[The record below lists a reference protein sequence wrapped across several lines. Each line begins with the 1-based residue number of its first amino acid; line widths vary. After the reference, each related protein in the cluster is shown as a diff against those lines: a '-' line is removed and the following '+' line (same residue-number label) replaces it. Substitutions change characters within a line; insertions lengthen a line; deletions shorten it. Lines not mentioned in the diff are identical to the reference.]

1 MRNNIYYW
9 KCDSPHT
16 AQEKCNSFFK
26 DKYDR
31 ADLAD
36 AVRTA
41 CRVAFGGDPVEATPL
56 RVDGNHIAFRVAH
69 GGQKYFFRADDG
81 EGDDDYMLAESALM
95 RLAADNGVPVP
106 RVFHTDVSRAISPFR
121 FQIMECRHEP
131 CLDVHHKNGSLN
143 LAAVG
148 TQLGACLRRIHSVRL
163 DGFGFMDTELLS
175 RTGKLRGLDPG
186 YADYFHKRLG
196 DHLGYLRRH
205 DLLSP
210 GDSREVERLFERHE
224 PRLRLAYGV
233 LTHRDMALWNV
244 LGTPDCVTAVIDW
257 DDAVSGDPADDLG
270 VLRCF
275 YDEDLMGPILQGY
288 WGGET
293 FSDDFESRTWLH
305 MLRNMIWKTMLRH
318 SLGYFNKGADFFVNT
333 SATRKPLREV
343 TLERLNAALEKV
355 RGLEAL

>member
-9 KCDSPHT
+9 KCDSPHS
-16 AQEKCNSFFK
+16 AQEKRNSFFK

-41 CRVAFGGDPVEATPL
+41 SRSAFRGDPVEASPL
-56 RVDGNHIAFRVAH
+56 RVDGNHFAFLVTH

-81 EGDDDYMLAESALM
+81 EGDDDYMLAESTLM
-95 RLAADNGVPVP
+95 QLAAESGVPVP
-106 RVFHTDVSRAISPFR
+106 KVFHTDVSCTISPLR

-131 CLDVHHKNGSLN
+131 CLDVHHKSGSLN
-143 LAAVG
+143 LTAVG
-148 TQLGACLRRIHSVRL
+148 MQLGTYLRRVHSVRL
-163 DGFGFMDTELLS
+163 DGFGFIDTELLS
-175 RTGKLRGLDPG
+175 RTGILRGLDPG

-196 DHLGYLRRH
+196 DHLNYLRQH

-210 GDSREVERLFERHE
+210 IDSMEVERLFEQHAS
-224 PRLRLAYGV
+224 RLHLANGV

-244 LGTPDCVTAVIDW
+244 LGTPDCVTAIIDW

-275 YDEDLMGPILQGY
+275 YDDDFIGPILKGY
-288 WGGET
+288 WGGE
-293 FSDDFESRTWLH
+293 SSSYDFECRIWLH
-305 MLRNMIWKTMLRH
+305 MLRNMVWKTMLRH
-318 SLGYFNKGADFFVNT
+318 ALGYFDKGTDFFVNT
-333 SATRKPLREV
+333 SATRKPLREA

-355 RGLEAL
+355 RGLELP